1 VPIKNTN
8 YVMAVTDSK
17 NCRSYRYLLQI
28 VMNWARSLPSALLP
42 KLRQYRDLQYGN
54 DEGLRMTISKAV
66 ADLVKERHAF
76 YEVLPYEVVVD
87 EPAGALP
94 GGTRTIKAG
103 FDVDIYGMSP
113 DNKMIMPGFDYTL
126 GYVEVHRLAMETAN
140 LADGFCS
147 IDVIPFRSRMV
158 ITDSGHTVQGM
169 LRIRI
174 SRARGLD
181 QPIGAHEEQALKEL
195 EKRLHELG
203 LARR

>member
-1 VPIKNTN
+1 
-8 YVMAVTDSK
+8 
-17 NCRSYRYLLQI
+17 
-28 VMNWARSLPSALLP
+28 
-42 KLRQYRDLQYGN
+42 
-54 DEGLRMTISKAV
+54 MTISKAV

-87 EPAGALP
+87 EPARALR

-103 FDVDIYGMSP
+103 FDIDIYGMSP
-113 DNKMIMPGFDYTL
+113 DNKMIMPGSDYTL
-126 GYVEVHRLAMETAN
+126 GYAEVHRLAMETAN
-140 LADGFCS
+140 LVDGSCS
-147 IDVIPFRSRMV
+147 IEAIPFPSRMV

-181 QPIGAHEEQALKEL
+181 QLIGVNEEQALKEL

-203 LARR
+203 LGRR

>member
-1 VPIKNTN
+1 
-8 YVMAVTDSK
+8 MA
-17 NCRSYRYLLQI
+17 
-28 VMNWARSLPSALLP
+28 
-42 KLRQYRDLQYGN
+42 
-54 DEGLRMTISKAV
+54 ISKAV

-76 YEVLPYEVVVD
+76 YEVLSYDVIVD

-113 DNKMIMPGFDYTL
+113 DNKMIMPGSDYTL
-126 GYVEVHRLAMETAN
+126 GYVEVHRLAMEIAN
-140 LADGFCS
+140 LADISCS
-147 IDVIPFRSRMV
+147 IDVIPFPSRMV

-181 QPIGAHEEQALKEL
+181 QPIGAHEERALKEL